1 MVVDE
6 LRPVFVWHVGPWAV
20 VISTLTIVEVAYVGE
35 LTSLKAWS
43 PYMVT
48 IGSSLNST
56 EHIHSCSDSVDCTT
70 SVL

>member
-1 MVVDE
+1 MVVGE

-20 VISTLTIVEVAYVGE
+20 VISTLPIVYVAYMGE

-48 IGSSLNST
+48 FGSSLNPA
-56 EHIHSCSDSVDCTT
+56 EHIHSCPDPVERTI